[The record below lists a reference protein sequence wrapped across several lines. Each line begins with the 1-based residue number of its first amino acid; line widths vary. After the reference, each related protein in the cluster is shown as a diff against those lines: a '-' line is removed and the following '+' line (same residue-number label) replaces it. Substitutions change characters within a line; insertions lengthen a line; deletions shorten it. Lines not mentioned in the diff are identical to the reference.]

1 MLWSAYRWVCMETCR
16 PPIMERNDVKIIK
29 KRIFIPEN
37 SFFILDVLQADKS
50 AALRCITYVPFLW
63 DLCSKYVDINSSCCL
78 SDIIYS

>member
-1 MLWSAYRWVCMETCR
+1 
-16 PPIMERNDVKIIK
+16 MERNDIKIIK

-37 SFFILDVLQADKS
+37 SFFILNVLQADKS

-63 DLCSKYVDINSSCCL
+63 DLCSKYFAINSMGCL